1 MASYPGPSEFERP
14 ARAPFCKNV
23 FFSVLVCACTL
34 ALFEIGSRLFVSH
47 EDDLVRKEHEDLI
60 RVLGLPGMIDLFDPD
75 PDLFWKLKPNLDSE
89 RISGTIGRYPV
100 TFEVSTNEIGL
111 RSRPIP
117 REKREFRVLVLGNS
131 CAFGIGV
138 DDEETWPA
146 RLEEMLRRSTG
157 GDVLVMNASV
167 PGYSSYQGK
176 CFLETRGF
184 ALRPDLVIASFG
196 FNDASEWSSR
206 SDMQVARALAAGR
219 SGGPLAA
226 SRAYLV
232 LRKVVAGVRATETT
246 ENTKKRPRLSPREFD
261 RALVE
266 IRDLCAER
274 NVPVLFLI
282 WPFRKQMEEKNDALL
297 AYQRIVA
304 EVGERERVPLIDLVG
319 PFLEA
324 EGDLFVDNL
333 HANAAGCRV
342 AAEAIVSV
350 LEGAR
355 VD

>member
-1 MASYPGPSEFERP
+1 
-14 ARAPFCKNV
+14 V
-23 FFSVLVCACTL
+23 LFSVLVCACTL

-47 EDDLVRKEHEDLI
+47 DDDLVRKEHEDLI
-60 RVLGLPGMIDLFDPD
+60 RVLGLPGMIDLFEPD
-75 PDLFWKLKPNLDSE
+75 PDLFWKLKANLSSE
-89 RISGTIGRYPV
+89 RISGAIGRYPV
-100 TFEVSTNEIGL
+100 SFEVSTNEIGL

-117 REKREFRVLVLGNS
+117 SEKREFRVLVLGNS

-146 RLEEMLRRSTG
+146 RLEEVLRRATG
-157 GDVLVMNASV
+157 SEVLVMNASV

-176 CFLETRGF
+176 RFLETRGF

-206 SDMQVARALAAGR
+206 SDMQVARSLAAGR
-219 SGGPLAA
+219 GEGPLRA
-226 SRAYLV
+226 SRAYAV
-232 LRKVVAGVRATETT
+232 LRRVVAGVRATETPGND
-246 ENTKKRPRLSPREFD
+246 EKRPRLSSGEFY

-266 IRDLCAER
+266 IRDVCAKR

-282 WPFRKQMEEKNDALL
+282 WPFRKQMEERNDALL

-304 EVGERERVPLIDLVG
+304 EVCMRERVPLVDLVG
-319 PFLEA
+319 PFVET

-333 HANAAGCRV
+333 HANAEGCRV
-342 AAEAIVSV
+342 TAETIASV
-350 LEGAR
+350 LERAR
-355 VD
+355 ADRR